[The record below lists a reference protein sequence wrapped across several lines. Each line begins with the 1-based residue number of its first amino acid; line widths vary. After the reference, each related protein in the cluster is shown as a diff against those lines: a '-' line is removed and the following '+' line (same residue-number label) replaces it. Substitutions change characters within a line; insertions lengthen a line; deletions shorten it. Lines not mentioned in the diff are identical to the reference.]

1 MRIEP
6 PTDAERGAVR
16 SAVVGVADDVW
27 ISHDR
32 PLARALFVTRASLV
46 ARELVDELV
55 RADRLRHGLT
65 YADIGTAF
73 GITAQS
79 AHHRFAR
86 HAFVRK

>member
-6 PTDAERGAVR
+6 PTEAERDAVR
-16 SAVVGVADDVW
+16 RALLRAAEECW
-27 ISHDR
+27 INPDQ
-32 PLARALFVTRASLV
+32 PLARALFITRAGLV

-73 GITAQS
+73 GFTAQS

-86 HAFVRK
+86 HGFVRT